1 VENKKILLVIL
12 TASLVGII
20 ILESIYYSGRRGWE
34 YPYHDAYINFVYAK
48 NLLNGTGWKIY
59 PDEPAFTAPSDY
71 LLPLIHVPFYLF
83 PIKNMQTMVFM
94 DLILHLLLL
103 IFSSLLIYK
112 TFSELFGVDSILA
125 TILAIMHPVFSLS
138 YFFGLNSSF
147 FSFFF
152 WGTLAFLKTRHK
164 FLPFLFFLAISRP
177 ESSLAIMFIVCIY
190 LFYIKKKEKFHIY
203 IFGTAFF
210 LSVGQFILNYA
221 LTGQLFTMGV
231 RPQFLFR
238 NFSLSDSITEL
249 FVNLS
254 GQIKGLLIGMSSTT
268 KLNFW
273 LTGSITIP
281 FLGILAL
288 IGFLRKKYHNFS
300 IIFLIYFF
308 IILIGDSS
316 TVIAGM
322 HFNRHIAYTYPF
334 FMLMAFYGLKEI
346 SNKLTLGEKGFNLLI
361 TIFSIIVSIT
371 WFLNLTLFT
380 KQVKRSKL
388 LSDLTISASKFIPEG
403 EKVITDSPYFLFN
416 LIDKFKVKI
425 ISQFYSPVVSR
436 YIPRIGAFTE
446 KSELIQ
452 DMYSDVKYFYK
463 GIFPRVPEGIK
474 TLTEEVL
481 WRSHDPEVNTTLY
494 KINLEPVKK
503 EHFLPQPYS
512 LFWELDTGNPI
523 SEEKNKYRYF
533 SSIEGEP
540 SGFLQKGIIQ
550 DDTIWDGGRVIAGS
564 EEFIIRTNPDYYN
577 FLVIRAG
584 GEFKG
589 VLIKRDIFHP
599 YNLKLDVSNINIFAE
614 GILIARLNTERT
626 RNFIEWVIP
635 IPEHL
640 AKKRNLKIRSEGNFI
655 SYHYFVYIVPRTNN
669 E

>member
-1 VENKKILLVIL
+1 MEKRKTLLIILI
-12 TASLVGII
+12 TSLAGII

-48 NLLNGTGWKIY
+48 NLINGTGWRIY
-59 PDEPAFTAPSDY
+59 PDEPYFTAPSDY
-71 LLPLIHVPFYLF
+71 LLPLIHVPFYLL
-83 PIKNMQTMVFM
+83 PIKNMQIMVFM
-94 DLILHLLLL
+94 DFILHLLLL

-125 TILAIMHPVFSLS
+125 TILAIVHPVFSLS

-152 WGTLAFLKTRHK
+152 WGTLAFLKTRYK
-164 FLPFLFFLAISRP
+164 FLPFLFLLAISRP
-177 ESSLAIMFIVCIY
+177 ESPLTIIFIACIY
-190 LFYIKKKEKFHIY
+190 LFHIKKKEKLHLY

-210 LSVGQFILNYA
+210 LSLGQFILNYA
-221 LTGQLFTMGV
+221 LTGQFFTMGV
-231 RPQFLFR
+231 RPQFIFR
-238 NFSLSDSITEL
+238 NFTLLDSITEL

-254 GQIKGLLIGMSSTT
+254 GQIKGLLIGMPSTI

-288 IGFLRKKYHNFS
+288 IGLLQKKYYNFS

-316 TVIAGM
+316 TVTAGM
-322 HFNRHIAYTYPF
+322 HFNRHIAHIYPF
-334 FMLMAFYGLKEI
+334 FMLMAFYGLKKI
-346 SNKLTLGEKGFNLLI
+346 SNKLTTGEKGFNLLL
-361 TIFSIIVSIT
+361 TIFSITVLIT

-380 KQVKRSKL
+380 KQVKHSKL
-388 LSDLTISASKFIPEG
+388 LSDLSINASEFIPEG
-403 EKVITDSPYFLFN
+403 EEVLTDSPYFLFN
-416 LIDKFKVKI
+416 LMNRYKVRTV
-425 ISQFYSPVVSR
+425 SQFYSPIISR
-436 YIPRIGAFTE
+436 YIPKIGAFTE

-474 TLTEEVL
+474 TLTEEIL
-481 WRSHDPEVNTTLY
+481 WRSHDPEVNTILY
-494 KINLEPVKK
+494 KINLESLKK

-512 LFWELDTGNPI
+512 LFWELDIGNPI

-550 DDTIWDGGRVIAGS
+550 DDTVWDGGRVIAGS
-564 EEFIIRTNPDYYN
+564 EEFIIHTNPDYYN
-577 FLVIRAG
+577 FLVIRTG

-599 YNLKLDVSNINIFAE
+599 YNLKLNTLNINIFAE
-614 GILIARLNTERT
+614 GILIAKLNTEKT
-626 RNFIEWVIP
+626 TNFMEWVIP
-635 IPEHL
+635 IPEYL
-640 AKKRNLKIRSEGNFI
+640 VKKRYLKIRSEGNFI
-655 SYHYFVYIVPRTNN
+655 SYHYFVYTVHRTNN